1 MCPEQS
7 SRHTRTHDKVSFCC
21 RRRCVSRA
29 RTTAKAAQA
38 GGRRIKNE
46 MAISGRLSRPA
57 SLLFKSIFTAAG
69 RKTRSLSLSVNP
81 RLCPHAGEAAALTWP
96 LSSCKNILPP
106 SAGRSSF
113 AHSLFS
119 LAFADF
125 AEIFTAASYHNHKI
139 LLRRCSWV
147 RARARKLV
155 QSVHV

>member
-1 MCPEQS
+1 MSLFLSQHVHLRECESARPRFIAAYKFFSLLTVQMCPEQS

-106 SAGRSSF
+106 SAGRGSF
-113 AHSLFS
+113 ARSLFS
-119 LAFADF
+119 RICRF
-125 AEIFTAASYHNHKI
+125 
-139 LLRRCSWV
+139 C
-147 RARARKLV
+147 
-155 QSVHV
+155 